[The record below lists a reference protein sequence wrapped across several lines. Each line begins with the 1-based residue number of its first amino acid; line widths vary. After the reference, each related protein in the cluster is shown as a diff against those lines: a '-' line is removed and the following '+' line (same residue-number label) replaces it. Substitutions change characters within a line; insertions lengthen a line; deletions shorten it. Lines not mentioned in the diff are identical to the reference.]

1 MMAMDDDDFGND
13 DDDDDDGDDDKKEM
27 MIHVLSFGVECTC
40 ISAGGERNG
49 IMEIRQTIM
58 HHHCHRCHRHHHI
71 IITIIISASP
81 LSS

>member
-1 MMAMDDDDFGND
+1 MMAMDDGDFGND
-13 DDDDDDGDDDKKEM
+13 DDDDDDDKKEM

-58 HHHCHRCHRHHHI
+58 HHHCHRSHHHFFCV
-71 IITIIISASP
+71 TIIYVF
-81 LSS
+81 LSLR